1 MTFLHQFEADVRKA
15 TKDHQRALVV
25 EVLRGRAG
33 ELTLGDIRKLLQ
45 SPLGKGLD
53 DVKVASLF
61 GAHAGKPSD
70 GGKAAKAKPS
80 SARAK
85 PRDVK
90 EAKPTPADKKSTK
103 TPAAKPKTRKRHGK
117 RLVSQETLDVVKQAF
132 VDAAGRTLD
141 TSELVATTKLHRRT
155 VLNAVRQLRDAG
167 WIEVSGRASKPKPSA
182 PKAASPASTTPT
194 EDDKLDA
201 AVVSA
206 LSAAREPTTS
216 TVLVKTTG
224 APLMRVRA
232 ALQRLVGRGQVTRT
246 GIARFTR
253 YALAVP
259 AL

>member
-53 DVKVASLF
+53 DIKVATLF
-61 GAHAGKPSD
+61 GTHAGSR
-70 GGKAAKAKPS
+70 AA
-80 SARAK
+80 AK
-85 PRDVK
+85 PRDAK
-90 EAKPTPADKKSTK
+90 EAKPTPTGKKSVK
-103 TPAAKPKTRKRHGK
+103 TPAAKPKVRQCRGK
-117 RLVSQETLDVVKQAF
+117 RLVSQKTLDLVKQTF
-132 VDAAGRTLD
+132 VDAGGRTLD
-141 TSELVATTKLHRRT
+141 TSEIVAITKLHRRT
-155 VLNAVRQLRDAG
+155 ILKAVRQLRDAG

>member
-155 VLNAVRQLRDAG
+155 VLNAVRQLQDAG
-167 WIEVSGRASKPKPSA
+167 WIEVSGVGASKPKPSEA
-182 PKAASPASTTPT
+182 KAAPPATTT

-216 TVLVKTTG
+216 TVLVKATG

-246 GIARFTR
+246 GLARFTR
-253 YALAVP
+253 YALTAP
-259 AL
+259 S

>member
-1 MTFLHQFEADVRKA
+1 MTFLQQFEADVRKA

-61 GAHAGKPSD
+61 GAYAGKPSD
-70 GGKAAKAKPS
+70 GGTAAKVKPS
-80 SARAK
+80 RARAK
-85 PRDVK
+85 PRDTK
-90 EAKPTPADKKSTK
+90 EAKPTPAKKSAK
-103 TPAAKPKTRKRHGK
+103 TPAAKPKTRQRRGK

-132 VDAAGRTLD
+132 VDAGGKTLG
-141 TSELVATTKLHRRT
+141 TSEIVAITKLHRRT

-167 WIEVSGRASKPKPSA
+167 WIEVSGGPSKPKPSA
-182 PKAASPASTTPT
+182 SKAAPPASATPT
-194 EDDKLDA
+194 EDDTLDA

-216 TVLVKTTG
+216 TVLVKATG
-224 APLMRVRA
+224 APLLRVRA

-246 GIARFTR
+246 GLARFTR
-253 YALAVP
+253 YALTAP
-259 AL
+259 A